1 MTDTVSTDTQSFREQ
16 ALAVTI
22 HRACPCG
29 APGVYHSDEW
39 IMHQYAGCWVACDDP
54 RVGQPVGDVC
64 PHCNKSRAP
73 SLIEHVGEIW
83 RKIFRK

>member
-1 MTDTVSTDTQSFREQ
+1 MADDISHDVQSFREQ
-16 ALAVTI
+16 ALAVTV

-29 APGVYHSDEW
+29 APGIYHSDDW
-39 IMHQYAGCWVACDDP
+39 VMQQYGNCWVPWDDP
-54 RVGQPVGDVC
+54 RVGQPVGEIC

-73 SLIEHVGEIW
+73 GLIENLGEVW